1 MAKSSVYNETSRFE
15 MVTSTNHQPLEVHYA
30 EPLVRAVGSDLFS
43 RAHRSRISVLLE
55 VVPLTIRR
63 DDPRPAQSRALLV
76 DAATALLRSG
86 GPSAVTIDAVTS
98 AANVARATLYRHF
111 ASGDDLLAAAFYSLV
126 PRAPMPSQ
134 GGTLRDR
141 LIALVQACAESFAGA
156 SVTLTA
162 ISWPTVGANTQVLAG
177 ASGAASSRDLHTL
190 RERVAQQWAE
200 PFDVIF
206 SSPEAKAELGYVDRS
221 QAVALLLGPIVLG
234 TLNLLDEFDY
244 RACTRAAV
252 DGFLATH
259 AEKAK
264 KRSAPDGG

>member
-1 MAKSSVYNETSRFE
+1 
-15 MVTSTNHQPLEVHYA
+15 
-30 EPLVRAVGSDLFS
+30 
-43 RAHRSRISVLLE
+43 
-55 VVPLTIRR
+55 VVPMTIRR
-63 DDPRPAQSRALLV
+63 DDPRPARSRALLV

-126 PRAPMPSQ
+126 PRAPMPPQ
-134 GGTLRDR
+134 RGTLRDR
-141 LIALVQACAESFAGA
+141 LIALVQACAESFARA

-162 ISWPTVGANTQVLAG
+162 MSWPTLGADTQVLASAPG
-177 ASGAASSRDLHTL
+177 TARSREMHTL

-234 TLNLLDEFDY
+234 TLDLLVEFDY
-244 RACTRAAV
+244 RECARAAV

-259 AEKAK
+259 AERAK
-264 KRSAPDGG
+264 KRPAPDPG